1 MEKSLVIHRIKM
13 RLHPRKG
20 FLGGSVIKKK
30 KKNSPANAGDKR
42 DMGLIHWV
50 GKIPG
55 RRKWQPT
62 PVFLPGKSPTDRV
75 AWWAT
80 VQEVPKELDTT

>member
-1 MEKSLVIHRIKM
+1 MVIHRIKL
-13 RLHPRKG
+13 RLHPWKG

-30 KKNSPANAGDKR
+30 KKKKNSPANAGDIR
-42 DMGLIHWV
+42 DMGLIPWV

-80 VQEVPKELDTT
+80 VQGVPKELDTT